1 MTQHGRRH
9 ATPFVFPVL
18 ILSGLLMKAAPAPQP
33 PAPPPLEPH
42 GACCRTTEAR
52 AAAALIGLER
62 LTPIAGAQVGGRAN
76 WRRPRAP
83 EPEDGGGRLI
93 DEEAGA
99 VAVSSEVD
107 EARPLGRRG
116 RIERGRS
123 LEAQGRLDEAQE
135 VLESALADSPGSS
148 EILCRLAKVS
158 LYLKEYDRAQELLK
172 QAREAQS
179 GYALCDAVEGLYLF
193 CMRDTRGAI
202 SLVDR
207 AIRSDADLKEAYLI
221 KADILFAIRDLDG
234 ARRLLDAFLTR
245 FPQDPE
251 GLYLSGIVAFYRKDL
266 TRAMVLLESSLRL
279 NRRAINVR
287 KDLIQVYSLT
297 ERPEKA
303 LRLLDELLGEK
314 PDDKALI
321 ALRSGLR
328 ERLRLKRDGKLAV
341 REPFH
346 FLYPKDISTS
356 TLKRIMDTF
365 VAALGEV
372 CRHRTRKPKHV
383 QVTILNSTDQLLPA
397 YYNHVSDEITISR
410 QYYEGLDTPRK
421 MELGRHLIFH
431 EFSHLALY
439 QELGDVSLPPAAL
452 WLVEGLAEYEAGGY
466 TYTHV
471 DYDETFADGFYELE
485 TLEEYLPVS
494 AMAKGRAREK
504 AYIQS
509 YLMAATLLESV
520 GEAEGLDRIKKMAHA
535 YTRQGPDHET
545 VFSEVLQVTPR
556 EFLSA
561 CKRQMRRLAQA
572 RRPSQTE

>member
-1 MTQHGRRH
+1 MTQH
-9 ATPFVFPVL
+9 PFRSGFACLVTVIGVTAL
-18 ILSGLLMKAAPAPQP
+18 LSQTVPAPSAAAPQRPRHVCPLAAPVAVR
-33 PAPPPLEPH
+33 PATLSVSL
-42 GACCRTTEAR
+42 GAPSPSDP
-52 AAAALIGLER
+52 G
-62 LTPIAGAQVGGRAN
+62 
-76 WRRPRAP
+76 WRRPEAP
-83 EPEDGGGRLI
+83 ELTETEETRARISAEESALTVSESVRPVVPRKRQRL
-93 DEEAGA
+93 
-99 VAVSSEVD
+99 
-107 EARPLGRRG
+107 
-116 RIERGRS
+116 ERGRA

-135 VLESALADSPGSS
+135 VLESALSESPGSP

-158 LYLKEYDRAQELLK
+158 LYLKEYDRAQELLR
-172 QAREAQS
+172 QARETQP

-193 CMRDTRGAI
+193 CMRDTRGAVAM
-202 SLVDR
+202 VDR
-207 AIRSDADLKEAYLI
+207 AIRTDPDLKEAYLI

-234 ARRLLDAFLTR
+234 ARRLLDAFLAR

-266 TRAMVLLESSLRL
+266 QHAMVLLEGSLKL
-279 NRRAINVR
+279 NRRAVNVR

-303 LRLLDELLGEK
+303 LKLLDELLTEK
-314 PDDKALI
+314 PDDKALM

-328 ERLRLKRDGKLAV
+328 ERLRLKRDGKVMV

-346 FLYPKDISTS
+346 FLYPKDISQT
-356 TLKRIMDTF
+356 TLKRITDTF
-365 VAALGEV
+365 VAALSEV
-372 CRHRTRKPKHV
+372 CKYRTSRPARV

-410 QYYEGLDTPRK
+410 QYYEGLDTARK
-421 MELGRHLIFH
+421 MDLGRHLIFH

-452 WLVEGLAEYEAGGY
+452 WLVEGLAEFEAGGY

-471 DYDETFADGFYELE
+471 DYDDTFADGFYELE

-509 YLMAATLLESV
+509 YLMAHTLLETV
-520 GEAEGLDRIKKMAHA
+520 GAAEGMERIKKMCLA

-545 VFSEVLQVTPR
+545 VFSDCLGVTPR
-556 EFLSA
+556 EFITA
-561 CKRQMRRLAQA
+561 CKRQMRRLAA
-572 RRPSQTE
+572 STRKTAAVE

>member
-1 MTQHGRRH
+1 MTQHSTRSGFACLVTVIGMTALLARSVPAPSAPPTRAPRH
-9 ATPFVFPVL
+9 VCPL
-18 ILSGLLMKAAPAPQP
+18 AAPAAVR
-33 PAPPPLEPH
+33 PAVLSVSL
-42 GACCRTTEAR
+42 GAPSPSDP
-52 AAAALIGLER
+52 G
-62 LTPIAGAQVGGRAN
+62 
-76 WRRPRAP
+76 WRRPESP
-83 EPEDGGGRLI
+83 EPELQREREPAGKISAEESALAVTEQTRSVVPRKRQRL
-93 DEEAGA
+93 
-99 VAVSSEVD
+99 
-107 EARPLGRRG
+107 
-116 RIERGRS
+116 ERGRA

-135 VLESALADSPGSS
+135 VLESALAEAPGSP

-158 LYLKEYDRAQELLK
+158 LYLKEYDRAQELLR
-172 QAREAQS
+172 QARDGQP

-193 CMRDTRGAI
+193 CMRDTRGAVAM
-202 SLVDR
+202 VDR
-207 AIRSDADLKEAYLI
+207 AIRTDPDLKEAYLI

-234 ARRLLDAFLTR
+234 ARRLLEAFLAR

-266 TRAMVLLESSLRL
+266 QTAMVLLEGSLRL
-279 NRRAINVR
+279 NRRAVNVR

-303 LRLLDELLGEK
+303 LKLLDELLTEK

-328 ERLRLKRDGKLAV
+328 ERLRLKKDGKVLV

-346 FLYPKDISTS
+346 FLYPKDISQA
-356 TLKRIMDTF
+356 TLKRITDTF
-365 VAALGEV
+365 LSALSEV
-372 CRHRTRKPKHV
+372 CKYRSSRPSRV

-410 QYYEGLDTPRK
+410 QYYEGLDTARK
-421 MELGRHLIFH
+421 LDLGRHLIFH

-452 WLVEGLAEYEAGGY
+452 WLVEGLAEFEAGGY
-466 TYTHV
+466 TYTNV
-471 DYDETFADGFYELE
+471 DYDDTFADGFYELE

-509 YLMAATLLESV
+509 YLMAHTLLETV
-520 GEAEGLDRIKKMAHA
+520 GPAEGMERIKKMCFA

-545 VFSEVLQVTPR
+545 VFGDVLGVTPR
-556 EFLSA
+556 EFITA
-561 CKRQMRRLAQA
+561 CKRQMRRLAA
-572 RRPSQTE
+572 GTRKTAAVE